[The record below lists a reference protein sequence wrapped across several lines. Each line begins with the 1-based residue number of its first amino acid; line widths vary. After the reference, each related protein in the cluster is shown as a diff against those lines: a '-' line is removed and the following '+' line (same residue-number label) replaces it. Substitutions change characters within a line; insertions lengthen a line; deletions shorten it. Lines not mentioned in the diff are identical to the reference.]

1 MLVTVF
7 TLYQFGY
14 KVRIRSSNE
23 TIPIEF
29 KLFYAIIGWLI
40 PFEFHSKKA
49 ISEYLHKK
57 YFVSCIKEALKL
69 MTLSTMV
76 HDAWLEFRV
85 KIESNLGLFLV
96 GCCQVVCHNPIHQC
110 CPAIDHVQLTNLRLI
125 WISRTVTFQE
135 NNFQN
140 FLKISNFSWLSW
152 LVWRHTDGQ
161 TDWISGIR
169 IILMQCGQWKAFD
182 KRGWRF
188 SGFSYVRTIRFGL
201 ISPSKLS
208 FVKLNPRVS

>member
-1 MLVTVF
+1 MLVTDF

-14 KVRIRSSNE
+14 KVRMRSSNE
-23 TIPIEF
+23 TISIQF
-29 KLFYAIIGWLI
+29 KLSYAINSWVCRLLQRSFEIDDIKYLI
-40 PFEFHSKKA
+40 
-49 ISEYLHKK
+49 
-57 YFVSCIKEALKL
+57 
-69 MTLSTMV
+69 MV

-85 KIESNLGLFLV
+85 KIEFNLGLFLV

-182 KRGWRF
+182 KRGWGF

-208 FVKLNPRVS
+208 FVKLNPRGSYTRSPGLNGPD

>member
-1 MLVTVF
+1 MFAWALLWF
-7 TLYQFGY
+7 WG
-14 KVRIRSSNE
+14 
-23 TIPIEF
+23 TIMVNI
-29 KLFYAIIGWLI
+29 IIGWLI
-40 PFEFHSKKA
+40 PFEFYSKEA
-49 ISEYLHKK
+49 ICEYFHKK
-57 YFVSCIKEALKL
+57 CSVGCIKEALKL
-69 MTLSTMV
+69 MTLSMV

-85 KIESNLGLFLV
+85 KIESNLAMFLV

-169 IILMQCGQWKAFD
+169 IILMQCGQWKAFY
-182 KRGWRF
+182 KRGLGF

-208 FVKLNPRVS
+208 FVKLNPRGS